1 VERPR
6 ENHGH
11 VSSEFLGR
19 KLQRAGRKP
28 RPFYFGRAILSC
40 ANREKRCGAGSI
52 LLGEKLVF
60 LIMKSFN
67 TLVLLSTLK
76 LAHRPRSLAA
86 SLAALPSISLIPFAL
101 FYFLLSSSA
110 FPQGSLTP
118 PVGAPAPTMKSLD
131 QIEARTPISS
141 APFFINSSG
150 SYYLTKN
157 LSVSSGNA
165 IAINSGG
172 VTLDLN
178 GFTLSSTA
186 ASPSGSAG
194 IVIASGLRD
203 ITILNGHIRGSVT
216 QSGGFYSG
224 SGFGY
229 GIGFN
234 GSAPAN
240 TLIFHVS
247 VSGCLNDGI
256 NPGASYSTVVDSC
269 TVQTVG
275 GAGIVASAVK
285 ASSALECG
293 GAGIL
298 GNQISDCWGDSVST
312 DGIYGT
318 VVQNSYGSSAG
329 APGVPSKH
337 GIYAFNAQ
345 NCYGA
350 APNATSG
357 DSAGLLATTA
367 QNCYGT
373 ANNFGIYATVAAN
386 CYGKSTGGSGIGIGG
401 CTIAI
406 ACTFSGSGISATH
419 QYFCGSGPA
428 IYP

>member
-1 VERPR
+1 MKTTR
-6 ENHGH
+6 
-11 VSSEFLGR
+11 
-19 KLQRAGRKP
+19 
-28 RPFYFGRAILSC
+28 
-40 ANREKRCGAGSI
+40 SI
-52 LLGEKLVF
+52 F
-60 LIMKSFN
+60 
-67 TLVLLSTLK
+67 VL
-76 LAHRPRSLAA
+76 P
-86 SLAALPSISLIPFAL
+86 I
-101 FYFLLSSSA
+101 LLSSFFLHPSA

-118 PVGAPAPTMKSLD
+118 PPGAPAPTMKSLD

-141 APFFINSSG
+141 LPFPITSSG

-165 IAINSGG
+165 ITINSGG

-178 GFTLSSTA
+178 GFTLSSTTASA
-186 ASPSGSAG
+186 AGYG
-194 IVIASGLRD
+194 ILITSGLRD

-216 QSGGFYSG
+216 QSGGNYSG

-229 GIGFN
+229 GIAFTGT
-234 GSAPAN
+234 APAN
-240 TLIFHVS
+240 TLIYHVS

-256 NPGASYSTVVDSC
+256 NPGASYSTVVESC

-293 GAGIL
+293 GVGIL
-298 GNQISDCWGDSVST
+298 GNQISDCWGQSVLT
-312 DGIYGT
+312 DGIFGT
-318 VVQNSYGSSAG
+318 VVQNCFGSSTG
-329 APGVPSKH
+329 GSGVPSKH

-345 NCYGA
+345 NCYGE
-350 APNATSG
+350 APNATFG

-373 ANNFGIYATVAAN
+373 CNNFGIYATVAAN
-386 CYGKSTGGSGIGIGG
+386 CFGKSTGGSGIGIGG

-406 ACTFSGSGISATH
+406 ACTISGSGISSVH

-428 IYP
+428 VYP